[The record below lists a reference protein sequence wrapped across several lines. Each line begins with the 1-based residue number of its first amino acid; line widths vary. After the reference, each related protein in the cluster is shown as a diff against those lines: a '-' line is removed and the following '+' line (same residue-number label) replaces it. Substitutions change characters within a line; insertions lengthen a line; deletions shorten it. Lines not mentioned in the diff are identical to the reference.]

1 MKIIIT
7 ICLFCFSFIENCN
20 AEQSFN
26 DIINAPTQFLDKA
39 ENYLSKIIGLRAM
52 SNEVVDIAV
61 VGSFAQGCARLEGD
75 DPSDLDIVVFVKEK
89 GFCGIP
95 MLYKFGKPMA
105 KYLDFS
111 LKIELYLQSTNMM
124 EKNNPD
130 WIAYSLLNRKLYGR
144 PDGNPRFIKQ
154 IRCNGKWHAV
164 DRSKYSVV
172 EKYRKVYKKIPKPEI
187 QNNNIV
193 FITPDTKKVLLK
205 IPLQNK

>member
-1 MKIIIT
+1 MKKII
-7 ICLFCFSFIENCN
+7 ICLFCFSLIGNCY

-39 ENYLSKIIGLRAM
+39 ETFLSKIIGLRAM

-61 VGSFAQGCARLEGD
+61 VGSFAQGCARLEGN
-75 DPSDLDIVVFVKEK
+75 DPSDLDIVIFVKKK

-95 MLYKFGKPMA
+95 MLYRFGKPMA
-105 KYLDFS
+105 KALDFP
-111 LKIELYLQSTNMM
+111 LKIELYLQYTNMM
-124 EKNNPD
+124 EKTNPD

-144 PDGNPRFIKQ
+144 HNGKPRLVKQ
-154 IRCNGKWHAV
+154 IRCNDKWYAI

-187 QNNNIV
+187 QNSNIV
-193 FITPDTKKVLLK
+193 FIAPDTKKVLLK